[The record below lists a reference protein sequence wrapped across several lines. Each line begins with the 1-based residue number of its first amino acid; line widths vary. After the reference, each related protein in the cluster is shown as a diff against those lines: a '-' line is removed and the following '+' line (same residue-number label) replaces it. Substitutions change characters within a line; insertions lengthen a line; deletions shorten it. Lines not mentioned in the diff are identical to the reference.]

1 MVREAGEVTLVPA
14 TGAGKRVWQYLI
26 YQSMQH
32 TLLLMVHPVSAPELI
47 YQAWIVAMR
56 RMFAQDVDAEAAQ
69 TFVSVILT
77 RQRRTP
83 VAPDVVKALVDLAM
97 GEAHP
102 LDLRRRDRL
111 LVLPILEES
120 VRTARLSERDVAEL
134 VRAAEKRL
142 DRWRRKA
149 GRSRC
154 GTRVSAATKGG
165 GNDAGIQPRSVIG
178 QTLRAMAGY
187 DRERVAALPREQS
200 NDAIAAVVNAAFEI
214 AVKKRFDRGRTIE
227 MVAGFAERVV
237 TASQDPL
244 LGRLT
249 AISITEGALEEDRAV
264 CKEADLELAIQVKVL
279 GFVQAVEDL
288 GLYEREIDEIIHRAE
303 QMADGQGINLG
314 RGSPGRCGRSVS
326 SPRNTTG
333 EQAS

>member
-1 MVREAGEVTLVPA
+1 MTLVPA

-26 YQSMQH
+26 YQNMQH
-32 TLLLMVHPVSAPELI
+32 TLLLMVHPVLAPELI

-56 RMFAQDVDAEAAQ
+56 RMFAQDANAEAAR
-69 TFVSVILT
+69 TFVSAILT
-77 RQRRTP
+77 RQRHSP

-120 VRTARLSERDVAEL
+120 VRTARLSEREVAEL

-149 GRSRC
+149 GRSRR
-154 GTRVSAATKGG
+154 GMRVSATTGG
-165 GNDAGIQPRSVIG
+165 GNDAGIQPKSVIG

-200 NDAIAAVVNAAFEI
+200 NEAIVAVVNAAFGM
-214 AVKKRFDRGRTIE
+214 AVKKRFNRDQTGEI
-227 MVAGFAERVV
+227 VAGFAERVV

-244 LGRLT
+244 LDRL
-249 AISITEGALEEDRAV
+249 AVISITEGVLGEDRAV
-264 CKEADLELAIQVKVL
+264 YTESDLELAIQVKVL
-279 GFVQAVEDL
+279 GFVQAVEEL
-288 GLYEREIDEIIHRAE
+288 GLYEREIDEIIHSAE
-303 QMADGQGINLG
+303 QMADAQGINLTSSGG
-314 RGSPGRCGRSVS
+314 RD
-326 SPRNTTG
+326 
-333 EQAS
+333 E